1 MAVRWHARRA
11 TVKLSYTAKAT
22 LQGRQ
27 WTAEVPVLPGVFSA
41 GRSLEEVEEITR
53 DTIARVLRIAPDDF
67 ELHVVTVA

>member
-1 MAVRWHARRA
+1 M
-11 TVKLSYTAKAT
+11 KLSYTARAT

-53 DTIARVLRIAPDDF
+53 DTIAPRPSHRAR
-67 ELHVVTVA
+67 